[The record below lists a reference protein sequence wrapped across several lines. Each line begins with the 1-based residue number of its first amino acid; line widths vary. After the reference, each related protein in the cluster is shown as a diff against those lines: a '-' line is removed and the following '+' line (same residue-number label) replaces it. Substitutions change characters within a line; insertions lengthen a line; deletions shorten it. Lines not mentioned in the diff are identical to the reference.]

1 MRKGSSP
8 IKPRVQ
14 RIESRESTRSSDQEV
29 RGDKWVAYRADNF
42 HFLEDESIDLVLT
55 DPPFNIARDTN
66 FHTYERN
73 TINSYRFDRDKGW
86 DSYSRSEF
94 VALLGNWAAEFQ
106 RVLRKGGTFAVFCAD
121 EYISYLYH
129 ALEDSGLSP
138 RRTVTWRKPNA
149 VPVNRSVM
157 MMSSC
162 EYIVVGVKGR
172 NAVFN
177 ADVDGSDTSLRK
189 HVESLLVADKVGSI
203 VELAIRAELQSSRF
217 DGPIEPDQIAEVV
230 KRVMVDLQP
239 ELARRVKKMYRT
251 RDETEVLEGCVPNL
265 VTFNSKAG
273 NRLHPTEKPV
283 PLLSFLVSLLSE
295 PDALVL
301 DPFSGSSSTGE
312 AAVSLGRRV
321 VTVENDPEFFSKG
334 VQRMRDLTGQS
345 QLDFESQ

>member
-1 MRKGSSP
+1 VAKNSGPAKR
-8 IKPRVQ
+8 RVEK
-14 RIESRESTRSSDQEV
+14 IESRESAESVSYEV
-29 RGDKWVAYRADNF
+29 RGDRWVAYHANNF
-42 HFLEDESIDLVLT
+42 RFIEDGCVDLVLT

-66 FHTYERN
+66 FHTYEGN

-86 DSYSRSEF
+86 DSYSRNEF
-94 VALLGNWAAEFQ
+94 VALLGGWASEFQ

-177 ADVDGSDTSLRK
+177 ADVDGSDIGLRK
-189 HVESLLVADKVGSI
+189 YVESLLVADKVGSI
-203 VELAIRAELQSSRF
+203 VELAVRAELQSSRF
-217 DGPIEPDQIAEVV
+217 DGPIEPDRIAEVV
-230 KRVMVDLQP
+230 RSVLADLQP
-239 ELARRVKKMYRT
+239 ELVRRVKKMYRS
-251 RDETEVLEGCVPNL
+251 RDESEVLEGCVPNL

-273 NRLHPTEKPV
+273 NRMHPTEKPV
-283 PLLSFLVSLLSE
+283 PLLSYLVSLLSE

-301 DPFSGSSSTGE
+301 DPFSGSSSTAE
-312 AAVSLGRRV
+312 AAINLGRRV
-321 VTVENDPEFFSKG
+321 MTVESDSDFFAKG
-334 VQRMRDLTGQS
+334 VQRIRDLTGQS
-345 QLDFESQ
+345 RLDFETH

>member
-1 MRKGSSP
+1 MKKKPTSINPEDPTAASVGSDHSA
-8 IKPRVQ
+8 IRQ
-14 RIESRESTRSSDQEV
+14 FE
-29 RGDKWVAYRADNF
+29 GDDWIAYNTDNF
-42 HFLEDESIDLVLT
+42 RFLKDGTIDLVLT

-66 FHTYERN
+66 FHTYEGN

-86 DSYSRSEF
+86 DSYSRNDF
-94 VALLGNWAAEFQ
+94 VALLSNWASEFH

-129 ALEDSGLSP
+129 ALEDAGLSP

-162 EYIVVGVKGR
+162 EFIVMGVKGR

-177 ADVDGSDTSLRK
+177 ADIDGSDINLRK

-203 VELAIRAELQSSRF
+203 VESAVRAELQSERF
-217 DGPIEPDQIAEVV
+217 DGPISPDHIAEIVQ
-230 KRVMVDLQP
+230 RVITAVQP
-239 ELARRVKKMYRT
+239 ELSRRVKKMYRSN
-251 RDETEVLEGCVPNL
+251 DANEVLEGCVPNL
-265 VTFNSKAG
+265 VTFNSKGG

-283 PLLSFLVSLLSE
+283 SLLSYLVALLSE
-295 PDALVL
+295 PGSLVL
-301 DPFSGSSSTGE
+301 DPFSGSCSTAE
-312 AAVSLGRRV
+312 AVIGLGRRV
-321 VTVENDPEFFSKG
+321 VTVESDSDYFYKG

-345 QLDFESQ
+345 QLNFESK